1 MDVKMSM
8 NEMFKTESLRDLV
21 FFPLLFN
28 VVGLFFM
35 GLLYVAYPETTIGS
49 TQFNFVVYLSVFIV
63 EWLLA
68 FIVIRR
74 FRKKNIRLKEFI
86 IPKKEFR
93 WMPAIVVFVS
103 LNVLF
108 AIYVLHPLIPIPPMK
123 NLDLTQLLFFFVLA
137 PVTAG
142 FVEELIWR
150 GHFVE
155 KLLAKGYSESKA
167 VLFSA
172 ISFAFIHGFFILD
185 KLIVTFLFGLIAGI
199 YYARER
205 NLVVLTVTHVVLDVI
220 AFALKI
226 VV

>member
-1 MDVKMSM
+1 MTWDEK
-8 NEMFKTESLRDLV
+8 FKTESLRDLIY
-21 FFPLLFN
+21 FPLLFN
-28 VVGLFFM
+28 VVGSFLI
-35 GLLYVAYPETTIGS
+35 GLLYVISPASAVGS
-49 TQFNFVVYLSVFIV
+49 SQFNFVIYFSMFIV

-74 FRKKNIRLKEFI
+74 FRKKNILLKEFI
-86 IPKKEFR
+86 TPKKRFR
-93 WMPAIVVFVS
+93 LVPAILVFVS

-108 AIYVLHPLIPIPPMK
+108 TIYILYPLIPIPSMK
-123 NLDLTQLLFFFVLA
+123 NLDIIQLLFFLVLV

-150 GHFVE
+150 GYFIE
-155 KLLAKGYSESKA
+155 RLLAKGYNDSKT

-185 KLIVTFLFGLIAGI
+185 KLIVTFLFGMIAAT
-199 YYARER
+199 YYTRER
-205 NLVVLTVTHVVLDVI
+205 NLIVLIVTHVVLDII

-226 VV
+226 LM